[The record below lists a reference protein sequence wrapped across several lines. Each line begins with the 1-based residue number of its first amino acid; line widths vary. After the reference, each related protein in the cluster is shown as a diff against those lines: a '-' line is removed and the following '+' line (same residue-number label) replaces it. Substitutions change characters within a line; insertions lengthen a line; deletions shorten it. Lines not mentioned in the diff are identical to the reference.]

1 MRNKIRQ
8 VNETFLIT
16 VLLAVGGSFF
26 LGAFSF
32 VRENVVVSLIF
43 SQIIYVI
50 PAILYLLRGTENIK
64 ERLHVNRLKV
74 STVLLLLLFSY
85 CIMPLLT
92 FLNSV
97 SLLFSTNTI
106 QVTIDGII
114 TGYPLI
120 LGIIVVGLIP
130 CILEE
135 TIYRGVFFN
144 EYRNINPRKAVLL
157 SGILFGLMHL
167 NWNQFVYAFVMGMIF
182 AVVVEASNSLLSTM
196 IIHFMING
204 TSVVT
209 SFLQNKIVQPEQK
222 AGTVLDKEQLITF
235 IKQYWMA
242 ALFFSILA
250 YFILKLIASNE
261 NRSQELKQL
270 FAGKK
275 DDSQPKERLVTIPLI
290 IGIGICLFIMFGVEL
305 M

>member
-1 MRNKIRQ
+1 MKNKIRQ

-32 VRENVVVSLIF
+32 VRENVVISLIV
-43 SQIIYVI
+43 SQVIYVI
-50 PAILYLLRGTENIK
+50 PAAFYLLRGRGNIK
-64 ERLHVNRLKV
+64 ERLHIHKLKV
-74 STVLLLLLFSY
+74 STVLLLILFSY

-92 FLNSV
+92 FLNSI

-106 QVTIDGII
+106 QGTIDGII
-114 TGYPLI
+114 TEYPMFV
-120 LGIIVVGLIP
+120 GIIVVGLIP

-157 SGILFGLMHL
+157 SGMLFGLMHL

-204 TSVVT
+204 TSVIT
-209 SFLQNKIVQPEQK
+209 AFLQNKLITSQQK
-222 AGTVLDKEQLITF
+222 NTLVLNKEQLIVF
-235 IKQYWMA
+235 IKQYWMV
-242 ALFFSILA
+242 ALFFTILA

-261 NRSQELKQL
+261 NRKQELNQL
-270 FAGKK
+270 FIGRK
-275 DDSQPKERLVTIPLI
+275 DGLPKERLVTIPLL
-290 IGIGICLFIMFGVEL
+290 IGISICLFIMFGIEL